1 MTLRYL
7 PYGRRS
13 HRCIPAEITEVPGL
27 RRNEDEDDMT
37 RTGSQVF
44 RGAAIVGAL
53 FVAGFMAD
61 VNPSTW
67 QSRGTVVSQAEA
79 VVGRPATPGS
89 VAGAARRSSR
99 RHVRRHYY

>member
-1 MTLRYL
+1 MPT
-7 PYGRRS
+7 
-13 HRCIPAEITEVPGL
+13 EIAEVPGL
-27 RRNEDEDDMT
+27 RRNEEEDDMT
-37 RTGSQVF
+37 ITSSRLL

-53 FVAGFMAD
+53 FVGGFIAD
-61 VNPSTW
+61 VTPSTW

>member
-1 MTLRYL
+1 MTK
-7 PYGRRS
+7 
-13 HRCIPAEITEVPGL
+13 A
-27 RRNEDEDDMT
+27 
-37 RTGSQVF
+37 GSRLL

-53 FVAGFMAD
+53 FVGEFMGD
-61 VNPSTW
+61 VTPSTW

>member
-1 MTLRYL
+1 MT
-7 PYGRRS
+7 
-13 HRCIPAEITEVPGL
+13 ITSSRVL
-27 RRNEDEDDMT
+27 
-37 RTGSQVF
+37 

-53 FVAGFMAD
+53 FVGGFMAD
-61 VNPSTW
+61 VTPSTW

>member
-1 MTLRYL
+1 MPT
-7 PYGRRS
+7 
-13 HRCIPAEITEVPGL
+13 EITEVPGL
-27 RRNEDEDDMT
+27 QRNEEEDDMT
-37 RTGSQVF
+37 ITSSRLL

-53 FVAGFMAD
+53 FVGGFIAD
-61 VNPSTW
+61 VTPSTW

>member
-1 MTLRYL
+1 MPT
-7 PYGRRS
+7 
-13 HRCIPAEITEVPGL
+13 EIAEVPGL
-27 RRNEDEDDMT
+27 RRNEEEDDMT
-37 RTGSQVF
+37 IRSSRVL

-53 FVAGFMAD
+53 FVGGFMAD
-61 VNPSTW
+61 VTPSTW

>member
-1 MTLRYL
+1 MAT
-7 PYGRRS
+7 
-13 HRCIPAEITEVPGL
+13 EIIEVPGL
-27 RRNEDEDDMT
+27 RRNKEEDDMT
-37 RTGSQVF
+37 KTGSRVF
-44 RGAAIVGAL
+44 RGAAIAGAL
-53 FVAGFMAD
+53 FVGGFMAD

-89 VAGAARRSSR
+89 VAGVARRSSR

>member
-1 MTLRYL
+1 MPT
-7 PYGRRS
+7 
-13 HRCIPAEITEVPGL
+13 EIAEVPGL
-27 RRNEDEDDMT
+27 RRNEEEDDMT
-37 RTGSQVF
+37 ITSSRVL

-53 FVAGFMAD
+53 FVGGFMAD
-61 VNPSTW
+61 LTPSTW

>member
-1 MTLRYL
+1 MT
-7 PYGRRS
+7 
-13 HRCIPAEITEVPGL
+13 ITSSRVL
-27 RRNEDEDDMT
+27 
-37 RTGSQVF
+37 

-53 FVAGFMAD
+53 FVGGFMAD
-61 VNPSTW
+61 LTPSTW

>member
-1 MTLRYL
+1 MT
-7 PYGRRS
+7 
-13 HRCIPAEITEVPGL
+13 ITSSRL
-27 RRNEDEDDMT
+27 L
-37 RTGSQVF
+37 

-53 FVAGFMAD
+53 FVGGFIAD
-61 VNPSTW
+61 VTPSTW

>member
-1 MTLRYL
+1 MPT
-7 PYGRRS
+7 
-13 HRCIPAEITEVPGL
+13 EITEVPGL
-27 RRNEDEDDMT
+27 RRNEEEDDMT
-37 RTGSQVF
+37 ITSSRLL

-53 FVAGFMAD
+53 FVGGFMAD
-61 VNPSTW
+61 VTPSTW

>member
-1 MTLRYL
+1 MPT
-7 PYGRRS
+7 
-13 HRCIPAEITEVPGL
+13 EITEVPGL
-27 RRNEDEDDMT
+27 QRNEEEDDMT
-37 RTGSQVF
+37 ITSSRLL

-53 FVAGFMAD
+53 FVGGFMAD
-61 VNPSTW
+61 VTPSTW

>member
-1 MTLRYL
+1 MPT
-7 PYGRRS
+7 
-13 HRCIPAEITEVPGL
+13 EIAEVPGL
-27 RRNEDEDDMT
+27 RRNEEEDDMT
-37 RTGSQVF
+37 ITSSRVL

-53 FVAGFMAD
+53 FVGGFMAD
-61 VNPSTW
+61 VTPSAW

-89 VAGAARRSSR
+89 VAGVARRSSR

>member
-1 MTLRYL
+1 MPT
-7 PYGRRS
+7 
-13 HRCIPAEITEVPGL
+13 EIAEVPGL
-27 RRNEDEDDMT
+27 RRNEEEDDMT
-37 RTGSQVF
+37 ITSSRVL

-53 FVAGFMAD
+53 FVGGFMAD
-61 VNPSTW
+61 VTPSTW

>member
-1 MTLRYL
+1 MT
-7 PYGRRS
+7 
-13 HRCIPAEITEVPGL
+13 ITSSRL
-27 RRNEDEDDMT
+27 L
-37 RTGSQVF
+37 

-53 FVAGFMAD
+53 FVGGFMAN
-61 VNPSTW
+61 VTPSTW